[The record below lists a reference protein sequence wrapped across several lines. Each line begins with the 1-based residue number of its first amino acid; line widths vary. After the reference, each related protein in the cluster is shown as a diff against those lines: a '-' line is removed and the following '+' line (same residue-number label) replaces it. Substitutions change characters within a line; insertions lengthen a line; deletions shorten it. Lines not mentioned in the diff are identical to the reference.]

1 MILASHPLFI
11 YPLLPSISSGE
22 MINMLA
28 FCLVRSSS
36 TEPPS
41 VGDPDPGSV
50 VYIEKEGR
58 SRGYG
63 EALSSS
69 NAPMESLA
77 LTSKQRRD
85 KLSNKAQQD
94 EEEERGDF
102 ILPSSL
108 KNHPLI
114 PFRNHQSLRW

>member
-1 MILASHPLFI
+1 MERNVYYACFFS
-11 YPLLPSISSGE
+11 
-22 MINMLA
+22 
-28 FCLVRSSS
+28 LVRSSS

-41 VGDPDPGSV
+41 VGDPDPGSA
-50 VYIEKEGR
+50 VYIEKESR

-77 LTSKQRRD
+77 LTGKQRRD

-102 ILPSSL
+102 ILPL
-108 KNHPLI
+108 
-114 PFRNHQSLRW
+114 